1 MAILLPLQGRN
12 GRTSLVMASK
22 WRFLMISYDFFKL
35 LRLRRFLELLQHE
48 KRSLNAAAR
57 ACEVLELLCRGQE
70 ELVSL
75 LNRHHILPAL
85 ASCLL
90 AAAKKSPPSAWLP
103 FATFLAGLK

>member
-1 MAILLPLQGRN
+1 
-12 GRTSLVMASK
+12 
-22 WRFLMISYDFFKL
+22 MISYDFFKL